1 MTKANTMQA
10 MDKIQAQT
18 QAQDQAQ
25 HLNGNEAQEERSA
38 QLQEAACNIPGKV
51 AQKETE
57 PRPEQQNR
65 KSPSVQPE
73 KAGAGQPNKTE
84 QTPEGACEETT
95 GEATKQKMRT
105 KAGKRTLMAF
115 VEEIYLPHIR
125 LRKRSWSVDARLA
138 RRFIYPSFGSREL
151 GKIRAIEVEKWLDRL
166 TCKLAPSS
174 CNRVLAVFKTICSF
188 AVRLGLVPQ
197 SATPCSG
204 VFSLKLQAP
213 RERYLSPDEAGK
225 LMSTLEKSERQEAQA
240 LRLLLLTGARK
251 NEILKARW
259 ENVHLDLHMISV
271 PISKSGK
278 TRHIFLSDAARDILA
293 GLKSRGKSP
302 WVFPGRTPRKPISD
316 IFAYWKEVRDEL
328 NLADVRIHDL
338 RHTFASFLVNAGHT
352 LYEAQKMLGHADPRT
367 TMRYAHLGQNALVTA
382 AETVSK
388 LLGSG
393 AQAQAQAQT
402 QAQTQAQAPTE
413 ALA

>member
-1 MTKANTMQA
+1 M
-10 MDKIQAQT
+10 
-18 QAQDQAQ
+18 
-25 HLNGNEAQEERSA
+25 
-38 QLQEAACNIPGKV
+38 

-213 RERYLSPDEAGK
+213 KERYLSPDEAGK

-271 PISKSGK
+271 PISKSG
-278 TRHIFLSDAARDILA
+278 
-293 GLKSRGKSP
+293 
-302 WVFPGRTPRKPISD
+302 KPISD

-367 TMRYAHLGQNALVTA
+367 TMRYAHLGQDALVTA

-388 LLGSG
+388 LLKSG
-393 AQAQAQAQT
+393 T
-402 QAQTQAQAPTE
+402 QAQTPSPTE
-413 ALA
+413 AQA